1 MSTTTTTPRY
11 KAVKV
16 GDKYEMRKVDPNY
29 SVKASGAVLAGGS
42 LIALGVMRR
51 GVLGTVLA
59 SAGAALAYLGVS
71 GKDPLCAIRKAWATN
86 PAMKLDSGPSSQ
98 HDHQKVSDDTPDDE
112 IDEASME
119 SFPASD
125 APAHSQKTGA

>member
-1 MSTTTTTPRY
+1 MSTTTTPRY

-16 GDKYEMRKVDPNY
+16 GDKYEMRKIDPNHA
-29 SVKASGAVLAGGS
+29 VKASGAALAGGS
-42 LIALGVMRR
+42 LIVLGVMRR
-51 GVLGTVLA
+51 GLFGTLLA
-59 SAGAALAYLGVS
+59 SAGAALAYVGIS
-71 GKDPLCAIRKAWATN
+71 GKNPLCSIRKAWATN
-86 PAMKLDSGPSSQ
+86 PAMKLDTGPSSQ
-98 HDHQKVSDDTPDDE
+98 HDHKKISDDAPDDE